1 MSTQVVVQLRQ
12 VRPQQVA
19 RTVVGAPALR
29 VLGGRRYARLS
40 RFVRSRMGLR
50 TVRAS
55 DRPSYNCGVWLR
67 HLSEAHAQGLPCEPD
82 TVCEIGP
89 GATIGAG
96 LAALITGAERYVA
109 VDGAWLWDAERNL
122 AMFDALVGLLRRREP
137 PAEFP
142 SQVLTDERMER
153 ALEPPRLRRI
163 RESIARVNR
172 EDSCVQYVVQRDGD
186 PMHELDGSV
195 AMAFSQNTMEHI
207 AELSLAYRRMS
218 RWLAP
223 GGFVSHQIDFRC
235 HGAARDWNGHW
246 AYSDPVWALIWLG
259 REPLINRVPCS
270 EHLRLMRLHGF
281 DLVTELRQWD
291 GSGIT
296 QNMLASS
303 FQVMS
308 EDDLTTQE
316 IFVQAV
322 PGGVS

>member
-1 MSTQVVVQLRQ
+1 
-12 VRPQQVA
+12 
-19 RTVVGAPALR
+19 
-29 VLGGRRYARLS
+29 
-40 RFVRSRMGLR
+40 MGCK

-55 DRPSYNCGVWLR
+55 DRPSHNYGVWLR
-67 HLSEAHAQGLPCEPD
+67 HLGAAHAQGLPCEPG

-109 VDGAWLWDAERNL
+109 IDRVWLWDTGKNL
-122 AMFDALVGLLRRREP
+122 AMFDALVELLRRREP

-142 SQVLTDERMER
+142 AQVLTDERMER
-153 ALEPPRLRRI
+153 ALEPLRLRRI

-172 EDSCVQYVVQRDGD
+172 EDSCVRYVVQRSGD
-186 PMHELDGSV
+186 PMRELDGSV
-195 AMAFSQNTMEHI
+195 AMIFSQDTMEHV
-207 AELSLAYRRMS
+207 AEISLAYSRMS

-259 REPLINRVPCS
+259 REPLINRIPCS
-270 EHLRLMRLHGF
+270 EHLRQMRLHGF
-281 DLVTELRQWD
+281 DVVTELRQRD

-296 QNMLASS
+296 QAMLASS

-308 EDDLTTQE
+308 EDDLTTQG